1 MNRIITSKST
11 TLSPLLTLKQRI
23 YVTLT
28 QLNVSNC
35 ISNPCPL
42 AYTRTHTHT
51 HARTHTH
58 TYIHTHIHT
67 LSYTR
72 AVQYTY
78 VHTCML
84 KIPRV
89 CRSSLRHNSWPLT
102 TYVPTCSLI
111 PFSSSKLFSHA
122 LTSCLGVFLVTQC
135 WWFVLSFRLMSV
147 WRLCAFNRLDYST

>member
-51 HARTHTH
+51 HTRARA
-58 TYIHTHIHT
+58 HTHIHT
-67 LSYTR
+67 YTHTYTHSLTHALYSTRMSTR
-72 AVQYTY
+72 ACWKSRVSVGRHCVIILDHWPHTSRHALWSPSQVASCFHMLWHHAWAYSSWRNADGLFSLLDWCLFDVY
-78 VHTCML
+78 VH
-84 KIPRV
+84 
-89 CRSSLRHNSWPLT
+89 LT
-102 TYVPTCSLI
+102 
-111 PFSSSKLFSHA
+111 
-122 LTSCLGVFLVTQC
+122 G
-135 WWFVLSFRLMSV
+135 
-147 WRLCAFNRLDYST
+147 